1 MSISNVIVW
10 IFSLLVPCEPVSL
23 SCHSECLQVA
33 FLEYDVSVW
42 SFLWL
47 YPLQAMSAPGYGK
60 GEGSCVLLKW
70 TSSERAFV
78 GGGRNSFP
86 LSLLTILFFG
96 GKAPK
101 TLVWPNLCF
110 FAGTPSLRKVSPAS
124 TLIHHVHPVL
134 IDFRAHFGRD
144 YSHLQALEEQRGLL
158 ALLPS
163 VLQRDNMAR

>member
-1 MSISNVIVW
+1 MLISIVIVC
-10 IFSLLVPCEPVSL
+10 ILSLLLPCVPVSL

-47 YPLQAMSAPGYGK
+47 YPLQAMSTPGYCK
-60 GEGSCVLLKW
+60 GEGSCVQLKW

-101 TLVWPNLCF
+101 TFVWPNLCF

-134 IDFRAHFGRD
+134 IDFQCAFWKG
-144 YSHLQALEEQRGLL
+144 LQ
-158 ALLPS
+158 PS
-163 VLQRDNMAR
+163 AGSWGTKGAPRSPPFSTSEG